1 MAQVIIDIIC
11 SSPSQATF
19 SPSPI
24 DVSSGDQITW
34 RNNDTR
40 PSLQPLNPA
49 PDPQAHWPAPV
60 GGRDTDWLPE
70 RIPGRP
76 PGFDPPMS
84 ETLVTFKIAGPAQG
98 APPTQQE
105 FQYRDATGNTAAIG
119 IIRVWNPA
127 PPPPAAPPVL
137 AD

>member
-1 MAQVIIDIIC
+1 MAQVIIDINR
-11 SSPSQATF
+11 SGPSQATF
-19 SPSPI
+19 APSPI

-40 PSLQPLNPA
+40 PSLQPLNPD

-84 ETLVTFKIAGPAQG
+84 QTVVSFNVGSIPKGTNQV
-98 APPTQQE
+98 
-105 FQYRDATGNTAAIG
+105 FQYRDATGNTTAIG

>member
-40 PSLQPLNPA
+40 PSLQPLNPD

-84 ETLVTFKIAGPAQG
+84 QTVVSFNVGSIPKGTNQV
-98 APPTQQE
+98 
-105 FQYRDATGNTAAIG
+105 FQYRDATGNTTAIG

-127 PPPPAAPPVL
+127 PPQPAASPVL